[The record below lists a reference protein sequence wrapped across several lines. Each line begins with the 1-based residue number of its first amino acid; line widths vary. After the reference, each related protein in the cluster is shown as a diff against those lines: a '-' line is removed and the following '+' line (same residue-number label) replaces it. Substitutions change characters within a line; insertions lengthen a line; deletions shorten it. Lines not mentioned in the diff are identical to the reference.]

1 MYYARLIHYKLG
13 TNQRQAAEELTK
25 KFDKISRNL
34 YGFRGNVYFFDDPH
48 GEYKALNYWDTKELA
63 EKAHEVLFP
72 QLENELRNLTN
83 EKPRYRIFEVFDPTD
98 DQDMLAS
105 HTIK

>member
-34 YGFRGNVYFFDDPH
+34 YGFRGNVYFFDDPN

-72 QLENELRNLTN
+72 QLENELKNLTT

-98 DQDMLAS
+98 DQDMVAS